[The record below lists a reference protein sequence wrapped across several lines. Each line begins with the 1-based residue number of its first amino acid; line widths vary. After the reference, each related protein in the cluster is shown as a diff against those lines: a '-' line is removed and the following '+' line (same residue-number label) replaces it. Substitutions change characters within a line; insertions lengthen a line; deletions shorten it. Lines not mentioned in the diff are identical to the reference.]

1 MRRSA
6 AWPTREELYEL
17 VWARPSEQVA
27 AELGVS
33 GAALAKRCAA
43 LNVPKPPRGYWAK
56 RVAGQKVKKP
66 PLPVS
71 SRPKQKSAAPCAPY
85 AAPPA
90 NSEVPWTSLVQA
102 TDRSYRDAPVDVW
115 GRLERPRRGQ
125 VLDLMVS
132 REAFPRAL
140 QLYALIIHGLKRSP
154 VALVTE
160 QGRTLA
166 RAGQDAIRLR
176 IKEQVQARNGLPPI
190 ETKYVSSWNAPRP
203 QKAVGTG
210 RLQLLVS
217 TPWQYG
223 FSDYAVQFRDGKVP
237 LEEQLESILFYL
249 QGVPLRAAE
258 EREASRQQ
266 DEAWLAEQRR
276 REEEQARLAALQ
288 AERERRRQEA
298 LACREGLHDLARQWE
313 DTERL
318 RAYLAALDRGLLEPE
333 SVGTEEYRGWRLWA
347 EQQLEAA
354 TQRQA
359 VQIRSWAI
367 RVQEM
372 TRWRPIE

>member
-6 AWPTREELYEL
+6 AWPTREALYEL

-33 GAALAKRCAA
+33 GVALAKRCAA

-56 RVAGQKVKKP
+56 RAAGQKVKKL

-71 SRPKQKSAAPCAPY
+71 SRPKKKSAAPRAPY
-85 AAPPA
+85 AAPPV
-90 NSEVPWTSLVQA
+90 NSEVPWPSLVQA
-102 TDRSYRDAPVDVW
+102 TDRGYRDAPVDVW
-115 GRLERPRRGQ
+115 GRLERPGRGQ
-125 VLDLMVS
+125 VLDVMVS
-132 REAFPRAL
+132 REALPRAL
-140 QLYALIIHGLKRSP
+140 QLYALIMHGLKRSP

-160 QGRTLA
+160 RGRTLA
-166 RAGQDAIRLR
+166 RAGQDEIRLR
-176 IKEQVQARNGLPPI
+176 IKEQVQARDGLPLLEP
-190 ETKYVSSWNAPRP
+190 KYASPWNAPRP

-217 TPWQYG
+217 VPWQYG
-223 FSDYAVQFRDGKVP
+223 FGDYAVQFRDGKVP
-237 LEEQLESILFYL
+237 LEEQLESMLVYL

-258 EREASRQQ
+258 EREVRRQQ
-266 DEAWLAEQRR
+266 EEARLAEQRR

-288 AERERRRQEA
+288 AERERRRQETS
-298 LACREGLHDLARQWE
+298 ACRESLHDLARQWE

-318 RAYLAALDRGLLEPE
+318 RAYLAALDRGLLESE
-333 SVGTEEYRGWRLWA
+333 SVGSEAYREWRLWA
-347 EQQLEAA
+347 GQQLEEAPR
-354 TQRQA
+354 RQVA
-359 VQIRSWAI
+359 QIRSWAT

-372 TRWRPIE
+372 TRWEPMK

>member
-1 MRRSA
+1 MRRST

-33 GAALAKRCAA
+33 GVALAKRCTA
-43 LNVPKPPRGYWAK
+43 LNIPKPPRGYWAK

-71 SRPKQKSAAPCAPY
+71 SRPKQKSAAPRAPY
-85 AAPPA
+85 VAAQVH
-90 NSEVPWTSLVQA
+90 SEVPWPSLVQA
-102 TDRSYRDAPVDVW
+102 TDRGYRDAHVDVW
-115 GRLERPRRGQ
+115 GRLERPGRGQ
-125 VLDLMVS
+125 VLDVMVS
-132 REAFPRAL
+132 REVLPRAL

-154 VALVTE
+154 VALLTE
-160 QGRTLA
+160 KGRTLA
-166 RAGQDAIRLR
+166 RAGRDEIRLR

-190 ETKYVSSWNAPRP
+190 EPKYASSWNSPKP

-210 RLQLLVS
+210 RLQLLMS
-217 TPWQYG
+217 IPWQYG
-223 FSDYAVQFRDGKVP
+223 FGDYAVQFRDGKVP
-237 LEEQLESILFYL
+237 LEEQLESILVYL

-266 DEAWLAEQRR
+266 DEARLAEQRR

-288 AERERRRQEA
+288 AERERRRQETS
-298 LACREGLHDLARQWE
+298 ACREGLHDLARQWE
-313 DTERL
+313 DMERL
-318 RAYLAALDRGLLEPE
+318 RDYLAALDRGLLEPE
-333 SVGTEEYRGWRLWA
+333 SVGAEEYREWRLWTG
-347 EQQLEAA
+347 QQLEEVPR
-354 TQRQA
+354 RQA
-359 VQIRSWAI
+359 AQIRSWAT

-372 TRWRPIE
+372 KWWEPLE

>member
-6 AWPTREELYEL
+6 AWPTREDLYEL

-33 GAALAKRCAA
+33 GVALAKRCAA
-43 LNVPKPPRGYWAK
+43 LNIPKPPRGYWAK
-56 RVAGQKVKKP
+56 QAAGQRVKKP

-102 TDRSYRDAPVDVW
+102 TDRSYRDAPVNVW

-176 IKEQVQARNGLPPI
+176 IKEQVQARDRLPPI
-190 ETKYVSSWNAPRP
+190 EPKYASSWNAPKP

-223 FSDYAVQFRDGKVP
+223 FGDYAVQFRDGKVP
-237 LEEQLESILFYL
+237 LEEQVESILVYL

-266 DEAWLAEQRR
+266 DEARLAEQRR
-276 REEEQARLAALQ
+276 REEEQARLAAFR
-288 AERERRRQEA
+288 AERERRRQETS
-298 LACREGLHDLARQWE
+298 ACREGLHDLARQWE

-333 SVGTEEYRGWRLWA
+333 SVGTEEYREWRLWA

-372 TRWRPIE
+372 TRWEPLP